1 MNNKWMKGL
10 LPLVVLGVAIGVF
23 SGINAT
29 ANEKEDSKAVDK
41 RPTVKIEALA
51 ASDHQVVITS
61 YGEVRPLE
69 RTQLSAQVSGEI
81 INWHPEFVAGGL
93 VKRGEILFSIEPD
106 NYQAQV
112 YSAQAELARAQAALI
127 EEQAAGEVAR
137 KEAKR
142 SPNLTHSDLY
152 LRKPQILSAQ
162 AAVKSAEAN
171 LKRAERDLEN
181 CQVRAPFDAL
191 VIGRELGLGQFVNT
205 GAQVAVLNN
214 IETAEVLIPI
224 AGFDSAF
231 LPRQIKGIKATV
243 SQKGLANI
251 TREAFIARDLGIIDS
266 ATRMSNLVV
275 RIEDPY
281 GLTSDVPPLKFG
293 SYVEVNFA
301 GQTLN
306 QIFRLPQELVN
317 NSTVWIVNDEQKL
330 QPKQVQVL
338 REEGE
343 YFLINAGLDSQ
354 DKLVLTLPEY
364 PQKGMEV
371 KVANAE
377 VTATTNTDNL

>member
-1 MNNKWMKGL
+1 MNSKWMKGL
-10 LPLVVLGVAIGVF
+10 LPLVVLGGSIGVF
-23 SGINAT
+23 SAINAT
-29 ANEKEDSKAVDK
+29 ANEKEENKVVDK

-93 VKRGEILFSIEPD
+93 VKRGEVLFSIEPD

-127 EEQAAGEVAR
+127 EEQAAGEVAL
-137 KEAKR
+137 KESKR
-142 SPNLTHSDLY
+142 SPNLKHSDLY

-162 AAVKSAEAN
+162 AAVKSAQAN
-171 LKRAERDLEN
+171 LKRAERDLDN

-191 VIGRELGLGQFVNT
+191 VINRELGLGQFVNT
-205 GAQVAVLNN
+205 GAHVATLNN

-231 LPRQIKGIKATV
+231 LPRQIKGLKATV

-251 TREAFIARDLGIIDS
+251 TREAVIARDLGVIDS
-266 ATRMSNLVV
+266 TTRMSNLVV
-275 RIEDPY
+275 RIDDPY
-281 GLTSDVPPLKFG
+281 GLTNDVPPLKFG

-306 QIFRLPQELVN
+306 QIYRLPQELVN

-371 KVANAE
+371 KIANAE
-377 VTATTNTDNL
+377 VTTTTTTDSL

>member
-1 MNNKWMKGL
+1 MKSKWIKGS
-10 LPLVVLGVAIGVF
+10 LPLVVLAVSIAGF
-23 SGINAT
+23 MGINAT
-29 ANEKEDSKAVDK
+29 ANEKDEKKVVDK
-41 RPTVKIEALA
+41 RPTVQIEAVS

-61 YGEVRPLE
+61 YGEVKPLE
-69 RTQLSAQVSGEI
+69 RTQLSAQVAGEI
-81 INWHPEFVAGGL
+81 VSWHPEFVAGGL

-127 EEQAAGEVAR
+127 EEQAAGEVAFQ
-137 KEAKR
+137 EAKH
-142 SPNLTHSDLY
+142 SPNLKHSDLY

-181 CQVRAPFDAL
+181 CQVRAPYDAL
-191 VIGRELGLGQFVNT
+191 VISRELGLGQFVNT

-231 LPRQIKGIKATV
+231 LPRQIKGVKATV
-243 SQKGLANI
+243 SQKGLANF
-251 TREAFIARDLGIIDS
+251 TREAYIARDLGVIDS

-281 GLTSDVPPLKFG
+281 GLSSDLPVLKFG

-306 QIFRLPQELVN
+306 QIYRLPQELVN

-330 QPKQVQVL
+330 EPKQVQVL

-343 YFLINAGLDSQ
+343 YFLINAGLKSQ

-371 KVANAE
+371 KIANA
-377 VTATTNTDNL
+377 TTMITPSSDKL